1 MGPGPDTLPRG
12 EVHRVCV
19 AQPFAPGPPAASSPH
34 PSSLRPPSWPDWELG
49 GCSVPACGRE
59 EPTPDVNML
68 QVKGLRGTG
77 VKRLQNI
84 RLLMTSAP
92 PRLKEPSFPASPVPP
107 RGRRLSALRCAHSGR
122 PPAPGSGC
130 TPRPCL
136 GHALPEGSPWAGFR
150 AGPLREETSALGD
163 GSYRPHTSC

>member
-1 MGPGPDTLPRG
+1 
-12 EVHRVCV
+12 
-19 AQPFAPGPPAASSPH
+19 
-34 PSSLRPPSWPDWELG
+34 
-49 GCSVPACGRE
+49 
-59 EPTPDVNML
+59 
-68 QVKGLRGTG
+68 
-77 VKRLQNI
+77 
-84 RLLMTSAP
+84 MTSAP

-136 GHALPEGSPWAGFR
+136 GHAPPEGSPWAGFR

-163 GSYRPHTSC
+163 GSYRPHTSCWRKKDRRMLLLWLGSFLSEICPKEELRTYLEIYVRSYDTRLWRLHPWQITPQERINTHKLRHKSIFQKSILTL